1 LKGSALPRRTPL
13 MLCRST
19 HCASTSPDLKSESR
33 RRTTGGQLELLVRSG
48 WPATENTFPSA
59 TLYLRRSLLS
69 CRINAVGSTRR
80 GGLAV
85 IEYFAI
91 YFAVF
96 TVLTLTL
103 IH

>member
-1 LKGSALPRRTPL
+1 MLRLPRDQKYFR
-13 MLCRST
+13 
-19 HCASTSPDLKSESR
+19 
-33 RRTTGGQLELLVRSG
+33 
-48 WPATENTFPSA
+48 SA

-91 YFAVF
+91 YFAVC
-96 TVLTLTL
+96 TVLALTL

>member
-1 LKGSALPRRTPL
+1 
-13 MLCRST
+13 MLRL
-19 HCASTSPDLKSESR
+19 ARDQKYFR
-33 RRTTGGQLELLVRSG
+33 
-48 WPATENTFPSA
+48 SA

-69 CRINAVGSTRR
+69 CRINAVGVDSPR
-80 GGLAV
+80 GLAV
-85 IEYFAI
+85 TEYFAI